1 MVHGKAQPISEW
13 LDRVI
18 GADALAVGLVVLC
31 HNKVRLHRTLRENIG
46 DAVGTTLSR
55 VRQTC
60 RVVIDLFAVTDQLPS
75 EWSGT
80 YVNGRLDM
88 MITPLLRCHSVRS
101 GADGKRSG
109 GKECETH
116 ESQGGQRNRARGGLM
131 GRLASYLGSAPLV
144 LFTRAQKRADFLKGP
159 SDSDVGIVS

>member
-46 DAVGTTLSR
+46 DAVGSALSC

-60 RVVIDLFAVTDQLPS
+60 SVVIDLFAVTDQLPC

-88 MITPLLRCHSVRS
+88 VITPLLRCHGVCS
-101 GADGKRSG
+101 GADGKRTG
-109 GKECETH
+109 NKECDTH
-116 ESQGGQRNRARGGLM
+116 ESPNKIRLRVGL
-131 GRLASYLGSAPLV
+131 RRRFTIYLGSAPPV